1 MRLRLVLSLAC
12 SMLQSTGALEAQDAA
27 DSKANALFESKIR
40 PLLEKTAG
48 NATQAKTQ
56 KQT

>member
-1 MRLRLVLSLAC
+1 
-12 SMLQSTGALEAQDAA
+12 MLQSTGALEAQYAA